1 MNPDIQSWHEF
12 VSASAGIAA
21 TLSGLVFLAVS
32 INLMQVINVPGVV
45 TLALESLTQ
54 LLGAMI
60 IALVALVPG
69 QGPSVLGLE
78 ISVLTCVLWATQ
90 TRWQIVF
97 FRQHKRRRWRWAA
110 NRFLRTQ
117 LSCSPF
123 FIAGLLLWS
132 KRPEAMYWF
141 VPGILLSFVAGVANA
156 WVLLVTIVR
165 VRDSI
170 GPTTP
175 EPRPVTFGTA

>member
-1 MNPDIQSWHEF
+1 MSPDIQSWHEF
-12 VSASAGIAA
+12 VSVSAGIAA

-32 INLMQVINVPGVV
+32 INLMQVINSPGVV

-60 IALVALVPG
+60 IALIALVPG
-69 QGPSVLGLE
+69 QRLSILGVEVSL
-78 ISVLTCVLWATQ
+78 LTCVLWATQ
-90 TRWQIVF
+90 TKWQIVF
-97 FRQHKRRRWRWAA
+97 FRHHRKGKWRWAA

-123 FIAGLLLWS
+123 FIAGLLLCN
-132 KRPEAMYWF
+132 KHPDAMYWY
-141 VPGILLSFVAGVANA
+141 VPGMLLSFVAGVTNA

-170 GPTTP
+170 TPATTAHV
-175 EPRPVTFGTA
+175 R